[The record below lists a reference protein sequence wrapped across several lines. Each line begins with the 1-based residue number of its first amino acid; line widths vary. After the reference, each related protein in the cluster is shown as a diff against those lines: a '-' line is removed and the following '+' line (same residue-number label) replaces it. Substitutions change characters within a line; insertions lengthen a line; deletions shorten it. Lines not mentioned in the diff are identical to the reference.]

1 MGRNQVTPA
10 GMRDQPHLFHYE
22 KADQQLASWSTFIC
36 RVLKHILVALVPIVA
51 TIMVGIL
58 GYHYIEGWAW
68 IDSFEEAA
76 MLLSGMGPV
85 GDSQTVAGKV
95 FAAFY
100 AMWSGL
106 VLVVA
111 MGIILQPFIHR
122 VLHRFH
128 SVR

>member
-1 MGRNQVTPA
+1 MA
-10 GMRDQPHLFHYE
+10 MRSCQLHLSHYE
-22 KADQQLASWSTFIC
+22 KADQPVASRSTFIC
-36 RVLKHILVALVPIVA
+36 RVLKRMLVALVPIGA
-51 TIMVGIL
+51 TILVGVL

-85 GDSQTVAGKV
+85 GQSLTVAGKL

-106 VLVVA
+106 VLVVV
-111 MGIILQPFIHR
+111 MGIILQPFVHQ

-128 SVR
+128 SES

>member
-1 MGRNQVTPA
+1 VNGSIAPIIASPCNRIQTP
-10 GMRDQPHLFHYE
+10 
-22 KADQQLASWSTFIC
+22 
-36 RVLKHILVALVPIVA
+36 VLSEATILV
-51 TIMVGIL
+51 GIF
-58 GYHYIEGWAW
+58 GYHYIEGWPW

-85 GDSQTVAGKV
+85 GQSQTVAGKL
-95 FAAFY
+95 FASFY

-128 SVR
+128 SEK